1 MANTFDQFAAFGT
14 DIVGLERILRGVQSL
29 LQIFAAWPMLLTY
42 ISSSLSIEKISLLA
56 VSFGILQ
63 SRVGLARR
71 IIRTF
76 FFLNSFKGGYTL
88 VQGKTSDQGVE
99 VWLDVLNK
107 SMLGIW
113 GMLESVTLLDMFAI
127 PGLEVFGPVK
137 TGEYN
142 RQAQICWFVALVAST
157 LSGLVKIS
165 KTAERG
171 SEAGQDP
178 TKVKEKISNGKE
190 KVKESK
196 DKTVAVKDAQASA
209 KVRQLSIKVVA
220 DIMDMILP
228 ASGVGWVNVDGG
240 IVASVM
246 LVTTF
251 LTGKDAWYRCG
262 REVAAKA

>member
-1 MANTFDQFAAFGT
+1 
-14 DIVGLERILRGVQSL
+14 
-29 LQIFAAWPMLLTY
+29 MLLTY
-42 ISSSLSIEKISLLA
+42 ISSTLSIENISLLA

-76 FFLNSFKGGYTL
+76 FFLNSLKGGYTL

-107 SMLGIW
+107 TMLGIW

-142 RQAQICWFVALVAST
+142 RQAQICWFVALVASA
-157 LSGLVKIS
+157 LSGLVKVS
-165 KTAERG
+165 KTAERS

-178 TKVKEKISNGKE
+178 TKVKEKSANGK
-190 KVKESK
+190 KGKGKESK
-196 DKTVAVKDAQASA
+196 GQTVAAKDAQASA